1 MSLFIEVNSI
11 EKGCPVMVNL
21 DEVIEIAPLAT
32 GGCHLFFVD
41 SASVG
46 GKNAM
51 KVTDS
56 YALFKQFALQMV
68 TPEDIAKRFP
78 KAKPEKPEVVQPVV
92 QPTKVFK
99 GKGDLDGFDI
109 PKL

>member
-1 MSLFIEVNSI
+1 MFIEVNSI
-11 EKGCPVMVNL
+11 EKGCPVMINL
-21 DEVIEIAPLAT
+21 DEVLEIAPLME
-32 GGCHLFFVD
+32 GGCALFFADAAAVN
-41 SASVG
+41 

-68 TPEDIAKRFP
+68 TPEDISKRFP
-78 KAKPEKPEVVQPVV
+78 KVAKPEVIQPVV
-92 QPTKVFK
+92 QPTKIIK
-99 GKGDLDGFDI
+99 GKGEMEGLDI

>member
-11 EKGCPVMVNL
+11 EKGCPVMINL
-21 DEVIEIAPLAT
+21 DEVLEIAPLME
-32 GGCHLFFVD
+32 GGCALFFADAAAVN
-41 SASVG
+41 

-56 YALFKQFALQMV
+56 YSLFKQLAMQMV
-68 TPEDIAKRFP
+68 TPDDIAKRFP
-78 KAKPEKPEVVQPVV
+78 KAKTETKPETVP
-92 QPTKVFK
+92 PTKVIK
-99 GKGDLDGFDI
+99 GKGEMDGFDI

>member
-1 MSLFIEVNSI
+1 MFIEVNSI
-11 EKGCPVMVNL
+11 EKNCQVMVNL

-51 KVTDS
+51 KVSDS

-68 TPEDIAKRFP
+68 TPEDISKRFP
-78 KAKPEKPEVVQPVV
+78 KVAKPEVIQPVI
-92 QPTKVFK
+92 QPTKIIK
-99 GKGDLDGFDI
+99 GKGEMDGLDI

>member
-11 EKGCPVMVNL
+11 EKGCPVMINL
-21 DEVIEIAPLAT
+21 DEVLEIAPLIE
-32 GGCHLFFVD
+32 GGCALFFADAAAVN
-41 SASVG
+41 

-68 TPEDIAKRFP
+68 TPDDIAKRFP
-78 KAKPEKPEVVQPVV
+78 KAKPEVKQEPV
-92 QPTKVFK
+92 QPTKVIK
-99 GKGDLDGFDI
+99 GKGDMEGFDI

>member
-1 MSLFIEVNSI
+1 MFIEVNSI
-11 EKGCPVMVNL
+11 EKNCQVMINL
-21 DEVIEIAPLAT
+21 DEVLEIAPLME
-32 GGCHLFFVD
+32 GGCALFFADAAAVN
-41 SASVG
+41 

-68 TPEDIAKRFP
+68 TPEDISKRFP
-78 KAKPEKPEVVQPVV
+78 KVAKPEVIQPVV
-92 QPTKVFK
+92 QPTKIIK
-99 GKGDLDGFDI
+99 GKGEMEGLDI

>member
-1 MSLFIEVNSI
+1 MFIEVNSI
-11 EKGCPVMVNL
+11 EKGSPVMINL
-21 DEVIEIAPLAT
+21 DEVLEIAPLFE
-32 GGCHLFFVD
+32 GGCALFFADAAAVN
-41 SASVG
+41 

-68 TPEDIAKRFP
+68 TPDDIAKRFP
-78 KAKPEKPEVVQPVV
+78 KVAKPEVIQPVV
-92 QPTKVFK
+92 QPTKIIK
-99 GKGDLDGFDI
+99 GKGEMDGLDI

>member
-1 MSLFIEVNSI
+1 MFIEVNSI
-11 EKGCPVMVNL
+11 EKGCPVMINL
-21 DEVIEIAPLAT
+21 DEVLEIAPLLE
-32 GGCHLFFVD
+32 GGCALFFADAAAVN
-41 SASVG
+41 

-68 TPEDIAKRFP
+68 TPDDIAKRFP
-78 KAKPEKPEVVQPVV
+78 KVAKPEVIQPVV
-92 QPTKVFK
+92 QPTKIIK
-99 GKGDLDGFDI
+99 GKGEMDGLDI

>member
-1 MSLFIEVNSI
+1 MFIEVNSI
-11 EKGCPVMVNL
+11 EKNCPVMINL
-21 DEVIEIAPLAT
+21 DEVLEIAPLVE
-32 GGCHLFFVD
+32 GGCALFFADAAAVN
-41 SASVG
+41 

-68 TPEDIAKRFP
+68 TPEDISKRFP
-78 KAKPEKPEVVQPVV
+78 KVAKPEVVQPVV
-92 QPTKVFK
+92 QPTKIIK
-99 GKGDLDGFDI
+99 GKGEMDGLDI

>member
-11 EKGCPVMVNL
+11 EKGCPVMINL
-21 DEVIEIAPLAT
+21 DEVLEIAPLVE
-32 GGCHLFFVD
+32 GGCALFFADAAAVN
-41 SASVG
+41 

-56 YALFKQFALQMV
+56 YSLFKQLAMQMV
-68 TPEDIAKRFP
+68 SADDIAKRFP
-78 KAKPEKPEVVQPVV
+78 KAKPEVKAEAP

-99 GKGDLDGFDI
+99 GKGDLEGFDI

>member
-1 MSLFIEVNSI
+1 MFIEVNSI
-11 EKGCPVMVNL
+11 EKGCPVMINL
-21 DEVIEIAPLAT
+21 DEVLEIAPLME
-32 GGCHLFFVD
+32 GGCALFFADAAAVN
-41 SASVG
+41 

-68 TPEDIAKRFP
+68 TPDDIAKRFP
-78 KAKPEKPEVVQPVV
+78 KAKPEVKQEVVV
-92 QPTKVFK
+92 PTKVIK
-99 GKGDLDGFDI
+99 GRGEMEGLDI

>member
-1 MSLFIEVNSI
+1 MFIEVNSI
-11 EKGCPVMVNL
+11 EKGCPVMINL
-21 DEVIEIAPLAT
+21 DEVLEIAPLME
-32 GGCHLFFVD
+32 GGCALFFADAAAVN
-41 SASVG
+41 

-68 TPEDIAKRFP
+68 TPDDIAKRFP
-78 KAKPEKPEVVQPVV
+78 KAKPEVKQEVVA
-92 QPTKVFK
+92 PTKVIK
-99 GKGDLDGFDI
+99 GRGEMEGLDI

>member
-11 EKGCPVMVNL
+11 EKGCPVMINL
-21 DEVIEIAPLAT
+21 DEVLEIAPLME
-32 GGCHLFFVD
+32 GGCALFFADAAAVN
-41 SASVG
+41 

-51 KVTDS
+51 KVSDS
-56 YALFKQFALQMV
+56 YALFKQLAMQMV
-68 TPEDIAKRFP
+68 TPEDISKRFP
-78 KAKPEKPEVVQPVV
+78 KAKPEKLEVVQPVV

>member
-1 MSLFIEVNSI
+1 MFIEVNSI
-11 EKGCPVMVNL
+11 EKNCPVMINL
-21 DEVIEIAPLAT
+21 DEVLEIAPLVE
-32 GGCHLFFVD
+32 GGCALFFADAAAVN
-41 SASVG
+41 

-68 TPEDIAKRFP
+68 TPEDISKRFP
-78 KAKPEKPEVVQPVV
+78 KVAKPEVIQPVV
-92 QPTKVFK
+92 QPTKIIK
-99 GKGDLDGFDI
+99 GKGEMDGLDI

>member
-1 MSLFIEVNSI
+1 MFIEVNSI
-11 EKGCPVMVNL
+11 EKGCPVMINL
-21 DEVIEIAPLAT
+21 DEVLEIAPLME
-32 GGCHLFFVD
+32 GGCALFFADAAAVN
-41 SASVG
+41 

-68 TPEDIAKRFP
+68 TPEDISKRFP
-78 KAKPEKPEVVQPVV
+78 KVAKPEVIQPVV
-92 QPTKVFK
+92 QPTKIIK
-99 GKGDLDGFDI
+99 GKGEMDGLDI

>member
-1 MSLFIEVNSI
+1 MFIEVNSI
-11 EKGCPVMVNL
+11 EKNCQVMINL
-21 DEVIEIAPLAT
+21 DEVLEIAPLME
-32 GGCHLFFVD
+32 GGCALFFADAAAVN
-41 SASVG
+41 

-68 TPEDIAKRFP
+68 TPDDIAKRFP
-78 KAKPEKPEVVQPVV
+78 KVAKPEVIQPVV
-92 QPTKVFK
+92 QPTKIIK
-99 GKGDLDGFDI
+99 GKGEMDGLDI

>member
-1 MSLFIEVNSI
+1 MFIEVNSI
-11 EKGCPVMVNL
+11 EKGCPVMINL
-21 DEVIEIAPLAT
+21 DEVLEIAPLME
-32 GGCHLFFVD
+32 GGCALFFADAAAVN
-41 SASVG
+41 

-68 TPEDIAKRFP
+68 TPDDIAKRFP
-78 KAKPEKPEVVQPVV
+78 KVAKPEVIQPVV
-92 QPTKVFK
+92 QPTKIIK
-99 GKGDLDGFDI
+99 GKGEMDGLDI

>member
-1 MSLFIEVNSI
+1 
-11 EKGCPVMVNL
+11 MVNL
-21 DEVIEIAPLAT
+21 DEVLEIAPLVE
-32 GGCHLFFVD
+32 GGCALFFVD

-56 YALFKQFALQMV
+56 YALFKQLAMQMV
-68 TPEDIAKRFP
+68 TPDDIAKRFP
-78 KAKPEKPEVVQPVV
+78 KAKTEIKPEVIQPVV

-99 GKGDLDGFDI
+99 GKGEMEGLDI
-109 PKL
+109 PKLGS